1 VLAAKE
7 FLERNSEEKNWKTRI
22 NIDDIDT
29 SDTLLSLLEVGGL
42 SLEKQKEYVRSYFL
56 TLRTRLT
63 HTNIKEKSHMV
74 CRNLEALEC
83 FRSSKRVGLYSPVR
97 KEVDTGEVFSL
108 CGRLG
113 KEVYFP
119 RVEGDGLSF
128 RRVSDPAL
136 LRPGKFNVPEPDSR
150 LPGIEPGSLD
160 ILLIPGV
167 AFDSSG
173 MRIGY
178 GTGYYDRLLAEVPI
192 NKRIAMAYSVQISD
206 SLPHGKG
213 DRSMGLVV
221 TELGIIFCRRI
232 EGGEYND

>member
-1 VLAAKE
+1 
-7 FLERNSEEKNWKTRI
+7 
-22 NIDDIDT
+22 
-29 SDTLLSLLEVGGL
+29 
-42 SLEKQKEYVRSYFL
+42 
-56 TLRTRLT
+56 
-63 HTNIKEKSHMV
+63 MV
-74 CRNLEALEC
+74 CRNLEALDC

-97 KEVDTGEVFSL
+97 KEVDTGEVYSL
-108 CGRLG
+108 CRRLG

-119 RVEGDGLSF
+119 RVDGDGLSF

-136 LRPGKFNVPEPDSR
+136 LKPGKFNVPEPDSR

-173 MRIGY
+173 VRLGY
-178 GTGYYDRLLAEVPI
+178 GKGYYDRLLAEIPI
-192 NKRIAMAYSVQISD
+192 NKRIAMGYSFQISD

-232 EGGEYND
+232 KGGEYND